1 MPYHGT
7 ANGVSGTLLSL
18 KLCQT
23 PVPGIP
29 QMGEKEGGK
38 EGGRRLGRGIL
49 TEQMY
54 CRVEK
59 TEFREEFN
67 SSSKRK
73 QFPLGKEE
81 TRSVFAT

>member
-29 QMGEKEGGK
+29 QMGEKEREGRKGAGGW
-38 EGGRRLGRGIL
+38 GGG
-49 TEQMY
+49 Y
-54 CRVEK
+54 
-59 TEFREEFN
+59 
-67 SSSKRK
+67 
-73 QFPLGKEE
+73 
-81 TRSVFAT
+81 